1 MPPEPTPAPA
11 VPTPIPRPGRGPRW
25 TGLILLLLLLIGV
38 IGIGGRPA
46 FVALRTQYGLY
57 RARASLNYLDEK
69 QWPLAIRALA
79 DAKRYGRNHPE
90 ILRITLTFIT
100 RTDHD
105 PHAIIFTVGQLAEIG
120 QANVADFLLL
130 GQSHLALSQVTEAR
144 AVFAS
149 LSPADQDSKQGLELM
164 AQIYRNEGAPKEAE
178 DALRRAMAKAPH
190 DPESRLRIALLDHG
204 NAFPEIQAR
213 ARRTLWELAL
223 TNGRT
228 SLIAIRFLAQDSQ
241 LTAPEA
247 EQLLQLIN
255 AHPEGQ
261 LKDRLDVLSGLIQL
275 IPQRRESIFDAEI
288 AKLDSQRNIDD
299 LLQVLGWLAK
309 GKQYTR
315 IVKLVPLKQAL
326 QSPQIFPYLAQ
337 ALGEENRWADLRR
350 LLLSGERLPVSK
362 ARTQV
367 WLAEAATHLDKQ
379 NLTEP
384 RRLLEEA
391 VQASQ
396 QADDGVTLA
405 AAALVAE
412 RTGHYDLASRC
423 FQHLSVINPRFE
435 VEMLDKVYEMAQRQR
450 NTPVMLQ
457 TIQQLHDKRPTH
469 GIFRDRLRYLKL
481 LTGVELEQ
489 VDRILT
495 ESPPESA
502 VEGRAARVPF
512 SFLRALSAWRF
523 KDIGRLKAELDP
535 LSYSPDQLS
544 PGQRAVLASMLQR
557 IGKDNAA
564 FRLAETIPTTIL
576 LEEEAALFAGLQN
589 TLPKPTEPLT
599 SQ

>member
-1 MPPEPTPAPA
+1 MPPEPTPAPS
-11 VPTPIPRPGRGPRW
+11 VPAPVPRPSQGPRW

-46 FVALRTQYGLY
+46 FVALRTEYGLY
-57 RARASLNYLDEK
+57 RARASLKYLDEK
-69 QWPLAIRALA
+69 QWPLALRAIA

-105 PHAIIFTVGQLAEIG
+105 PHAIIHTVGQLNEIG
-120 QANVADFLLL
+120 QATLADYLLL

-144 AVFAS
+144 AIFSS
-149 LSPADQDSKQGLELM
+149 LSPTDQDSKEGLELL

-178 DALRRAMAKAPH
+178 DALRRAMAKDPTN
-190 DPESRLRIALLDHG
+190 PESRLRIALLDHG
-204 NAFPEIQAR
+204 NAFPEIKAR
-213 ARRTLWELAL
+213 ARETLWEL
-223 TNGRT
+223 TQTDGRT
-228 SLIAIRFLAQDSQ
+228 SLIAIRFLAQDNQ
-241 LTAPEA
+241 LTTPEA
-247 EQLLQLIN
+247 EQLLKLIN
-255 AHPEGQ
+255 AHPDAL

-288 AKLDSQRNIDD
+288 AKLGSQHNVDD
-299 LLQVLGWLAK
+299 LLQILGWLAK
-309 GKQYTR
+309 EKQYTR

-326 QSPQIFPYLAQ
+326 QSQKIFPYLAQ

-350 LLLSGERLPVSK
+350 LILSSERLPVSK

-396 QADDGVTLA
+396 QADDGVTLT

-435 VEMLDKVYEMAQRQR
+435 VEMLDKVYEMAERQR
-450 NTPVMLQ
+450 NTPVMLR

-489 VDRILT
+489 MDRILT

-502 VEGRAARVPF
+502 VEGRTARVPF

-523 KDIGRLKAELDP
+523 KDIDRLKAELHP

-544 PGQRAVLASMLQR
+544 PGQRAVLASLLQR
-557 IGKDNAA
+557 IGQENTA
-564 FRLAETIPTTIL
+564 FRLAETIPTALL
-576 LEEEAALFAGLQN
+576 LEEEATLFAQLQN
-589 TLPKPTEPLT
+589 TLPTPTKPLT